1 MQTQSNP
8 HRSGE
13 PVPVPE
19 EDFCLSFKGVDWR
32 RLLSYLFPY
41 RWRMV
46 AAVVALLVSTGL
58 GLLFPL
64 VMVRLLDA
72 TVHSHRSGALN
83 RLTLLLIGIFLVQAV
98 FSFLQTYLLSL
109 IGDRIVYDLRTALY
123 AQLHRMSLAF
133 YASRRVGEI
142 VSRLS
147 NDVTQMRTML
157 TSNVATLLS
166 QSTSLLGSLVIVL
179 TINAHLTLFILMLTP
194 VLLLVAAIF
203 GKRIQKVSTQVQ
215 DELADS
221 TTIAEESLQGI
232 RVVKSFGR
240 EEYEV
245 ARYGAATWKAYRASA
260 WAAVYSSTFSSVM
273 MFLGFSAIAA
283 ILWFG
288 GRAVM
293 AGQLSLGM
301 ISGFLIY
308 GMMIAGN
315 LASLAGL
322 YGQLR
327 ASAGGVQR
335 VFEML
340 DLKPSVQDARHAIR
354 VASVRGRIGL
364 NNVSFCYEAGVP
376 VIRGIDLHIGEGE
389 ILALI
394 GPSGAGKSTL
404 LNLIPRLYDPTDGAV
419 EIDGHDVRTVTQ
431 ASLRSHMAI
440 VPQETM
446 LFGGTIFENIRYGRL
461 EATGNEVIAAARAA
475 NAHDF
480 IMEFP
485 AQYQTIVGERGAK
498 LSGGQ
503 RQRIAIARA
512 LLKDPRILLMD
523 EATSSLDSE
532 SEALVHEALQRVM
545 NGRTTIMIA
554 HRLSTIRAAHRIAV
568 LREGRIVEL
577 GSHEVLLQQ
586 QGEYAGM
593 HLRQFRLPDGSSLQA
608 SLNEVR
614 EL

>member
-1 MQTQSNP
+1 M
-8 HRSGE
+8 
-13 PVPVPE
+13 PE
-19 EDFCLSFKGVDWR
+19 EDSSLSFQAVDWR
-32 RLLSYLFPY
+32 RLFSYLFPY

-46 AAVVALLVSTGL
+46 AAIVALLVSTGL

-83 RLTLLLIGIFLVQAV
+83 GMTLLLIGIFLVQAV
-98 FSFLQTYLLSL
+98 FSFLQTYLLAI

-123 AQLHRMSLAF
+123 AQLQRMSLAF

-147 NDVTQMRTML
+147 NDVTQMRAML
-157 TSNVATLLS
+157 TSNMATLLS
-166 QSTSLLGSLVIVL
+166 QGTSLLGSLVIVL
-179 TINAHLTLFILMLTP
+179 TINVHLTLFILVLTP
-194 VLLLVAAIF
+194 ALLLVAAIF

-221 TTIAEESLQGI
+221 TTIAEEALQGI

-240 EEYEV
+240 EEHEV
-245 ARYGAATWKAYRASA
+245 ARYGAATWKAYRAA
-260 WAAVYSSTFSSVM
+260 ARAAVYNSTFMSLM

-301 ISGFLIY
+301 VSGFLIY

-315 LASLAGL
+315 LAGLAGL

-335 VFEML
+335 VFELL
-340 DLKPSVQDARHAIR
+340 DLKPSVQDAPHAIR
-354 VASVRGRIGL
+354 VSSVRGRIRL
-364 NNVSFCYEAGVP
+364 NDVSFCYEAGVP
-376 VIRGIDLHIGEGE
+376 VIRGIDLDIGEGE
-389 ILALI
+389 ILALV

-404 LNLIPRLYDPTDGAV
+404 LNLIPRWYDPTDGAV
-419 EIDGHDVRTVTQ
+419 EIDGHDVRTVIQ
-431 ASLRSHMAI
+431 ASLRSHIAI

-461 EATGNEVIAAARAA
+461 EATGDEVMAAARAA

-568 LREGRIVEL
+568 LKEGRIVKL
-577 GSHEVLLQQ
+577 GSHEALLQQ
-586 QGEYAGM
+586 HGEYARM
-593 HLRQFRLPDGSSLQA
+593 YLRQFRLPDGSSLHA
-608 SLNEVR
+608 SLDEVR